1 MNALHN
7 YIVSAIFLRSPR
19 GGATYLAAACNPC
32 ALISIHAPHEGERHP
47 REWRFCGGEHFNPR
61 SPRGGATK
69 LPTHHHHKAVF
80 QSTLPTRGSDEKLD
94 RACGLITISIHAPH
108 EGERRCVRP
117 AEHDAENFNPRS
129 PRGGATPPP
138 IMAKSTIRAFQS
150 TLPTR
155 GSDYYYVWYAAYK
168 TISIHAPH
176 EGERHTPLTAEEIAE
191 LISIHAPHEGE
202 RPAITG
208 GT

>member
-1 MNALHN
+1 MSDTRLVSQSWGFHN
-7 YIVSAIFLRSPR
+7 FNPRSPR

-80 QSTLPTRGSDEKLD
+80 QSTLPTRGSD
-94 RACGLITISIHAPH
+94 
-108 EGERRCVRP
+108 RRDPSRRG
-117 AEHDAENFNPRS
+117 AKKYFNPRS
-129 PRGGATPPP
+129 PRGGATCAVR
-138 IMAKSTIRAFQS
+138 IM
-150 TLPTR
+150 
-155 GSDYYYVWYAAYK
+155 V
-168 TISIHAPH
+168 PH
-176 EGERHTPLTAEEIAE
+176 I

-202 RPAITG
+202 RLSPDPPNIRRT
-208 GT
+208 

>member
-129 PRGGATPPP
+129 PRGGAT
-138 IMAKSTIRAFQS
+138 MK
-150 TLPTR
+150 
-155 GSDYYYVWYAAYK
+155 DWKAAVR
-168 TISIHAPH
+168 TW
-176 EGERHTPLTAEEIAE
+176 
-191 LISIHAPHEGE
+191 ISIHAPHEGE
-202 RPAITG
+202 RPSAHHGQKHDKSISIHAPHEG
-208 GT
+208 ERLLLCVVCGL